1 MPRCLLLTQS
11 GHELL
16 RRIKNSPVE
25 LHSQNYDLGST
36 EWAKTIVRRVGVY
49 AGACDI
55 NVKAA
60 SGRRTIA
67 TAKIV
72 EDAQGASTSLFRLK
86 LAASESSLEAPE
98 GLPSKLTAAIP

>member
-1 MPRCLLLTQS
+1 MSAFGGKADMSCCGVSRMARLSYIHKITT
-11 GHELL
+11 
-16 RRIKNSPVE
+16 
-25 LHSQNYDLGST
+25 LGAPK
-36 EWAKTIVRRVGVY
+36 WAKTIVRRVGVY

-55 NVKAA
+55 NVKAT

-86 LAASESSLEAPE
+86 LAAFESSLEAPE